1 METPGNGSKDG
12 TAGAEGLVVGTK
24 IASAK
29 LHVEELRLALPL
41 LSAETMLREMAGRSS
56 VSMEHDEA
64 QQCPACGFIGTSTGM
79 IISSRGN
86 DHYDGSVTYYNRLGV
101 RRFECSVC
109 GLELVDEAD
118 VVAAGLPTEIK
129 YGRHV
134 YDDGFTVTL
143 SPGQY

>member
-1 METPGNGSKDG
+1 METPGDGNKDG

-41 LSAETMLREMAGRSS
+41 LSAETMLSEMAGRSS

-79 IISSRGN
+79 TTSRVGYE
-86 DHYDGSVTYYNRLGV
+86 HYDASVTYVNRLAV
-101 RRFECSVC
+101 MRFECSVC
-109 GLELVDEAD
+109 LLELVDEAD

-129 YGRHV
+129 YKRHV
-134 YDDGFTVTL
+134 YADGVVAE
-143 SPGQY
+143 P